1 MSAHDPHANRP
12 TGSAPTATQDAEATE
27 ERVAESVTVII
38 RGKPLKLRSDEPHR
52 LQQWARY
59 LDDQLGDLQRSAPS
73 APFEKLLMA
82 ASLNIVKELFDARE
96 AHDHLSAELAERI
109 AVIEALLAEHD
120 EEMRDEMG
128 GDEMGDDALGDDT
141 LGHDASDD
149 EVGLDEPLSEP
160 DADT

>member
-82 ASLNIVKELFDARE
+82 VSLNIVKELFDARE

-120 EEMRDEMG
+120 DELRDE
-128 GDEMGDDALGDDT
+128 LGEE
-141 LGHDASDD
+141 A
-149 EVGLDEPLSEP
+149 LDEEPLEEEASGGVDLIVEALSEP